1 MESTRQHKIAR
12 LIQKDLSDIFLR
24 YAKQIGGVLIS
35 VSEVRVSPDLSVAN
49 IYLSIFPDNRE
60 QELMNK
66 ITDDTGAIR
75 GQLGTLERHQ
85 LRIIPELRFNRN
97 SHSMEVLDCQETPE
111 CNQHYLGRFVLGGCR
126 GHRCH
131 DLRAECDER
140 IRRGGGADVLAT
152 GCRIAHHT
160 RRRQNHPSG
169 R

>member
-85 LRIIPELRFNRN
+85 LRIIPELRFFADETIQR
-97 SHSMEVLDCQETPE
+97 MEHIDKL
-111 CNQHYLGRFVLGGCR
+111 
-126 GHRCH
+126 
-131 DLRAECDER
+131 LRK
-140 IRRGGGADVLAT
+140 
-152 GCRIAHHT
+152 
-160 RRRQNHPSG
+160 
-169 R
+169 